1 LGFGRIVRVRG
12 LVLLGIIA
20 ALAVPVAAAPADSV
34 VLHAR
39 LTGAFI
45 GTSSKGSGTATITI
59 TPAKVCWKF
68 AYRGLVK
75 PGDSGMR
82 LRPPPKAGVHKRSVF
97 PLTAN
102 TSMSPACVP
111 TTKWGPSSADW
122 AQKIAAEPLRFYVSI
137 ADSKY
142 PKGAIGGPL
151 KP

>member
-1 LGFGRIVRVRG
+1 LTSVIIIGVRS
-12 LVLLGIIA
+12 LALLGVIA
-20 ALAVPVAAAPADSV
+20 ALTVPVAAAPADSV
-34 VLHAR
+34 VSKAR

-45 GTSSKGSGTATITI
+45 GTSSRGLGTATITI

-68 AYRGLVK
+68 VYRGLIK
-75 PGDSGMR
+75 PGDSGIR

-102 TSMSPACVP
+102 TSMSPGCVP
-111 TTKWGPSSADW
+111 TTKWGPSSAEW
-122 AQKIAAEPLRFYVSI
+122 AEKVAANPSRFYVSI

-142 PKGAIGGPL
+142 PRGAIGGAL

>member
-1 LGFGRIVRVRG
+1 VRS
-12 LVLLGIIA
+12 LVLLGAIA
-20 ALAVPVAAAPADSV
+20 TLALPVAAAPADSAV
-34 VLHAR
+34 SKAR

-68 AYRGLVK
+68 VYRGLIK
-75 PGDSGMR
+75 PGDSGIR
-82 LRPPPKAGVHKRSVF
+82 LRPPPMAGVHKRSVF

-102 TSMSPACVP
+102 TSMSPGCVP
-111 TTKWGPSSADW
+111 ATKWGPSGAEW
-122 AQKIAAEPLRFYVSI
+122 AQKIAADPSRFYISI

-142 PKGAIGGPL
+142 PRGAIGGPL